1 MTRADAKSISAD
13 RAIEGLQKMN
23 RPSRLLQQGF
33 TLVELLIVV
42 IILTIIAAI
51 VVPQLSASTD
61 DAKVAA
67 LDSNLVRIRSAIDLY
82 YQQHGHYPGDA
93 NATGATCPASGT
105 AGTGT
110 TNSTATRATAM
121 AEQLTMFTN
130 AAGQACTT
138 TDATFKYGP
147 YLKTAGFGPT
157 AMPKNPITESNAIN
171 VVTTGNL
178 ALTSASTTGGWLY
191 DTTAGK
197 FLADHSAYDD
207 R

>member
-1 MTRADAKSISAD
+1 
-13 RAIEGLQKMN
+13 MN
-23 RPSRLLQQGF
+23 DCHRVRTPRFQQGF

-51 VVPQLSASTD
+51 VIPQLSATTD

-67 LDSNLVRIRSAIDLY
+67 LDSNLARIRTAVDLY
-82 YQQHGHYPGDA
+82 YQQHGHYPG
-93 NATGATCPASGT
+93 NAAASGATCPSSGT

-110 TNSTATRATAM
+110 IASAATRATSM

-130 AAGQACTT
+130 AAGQTCTT

-147 YLKTAGFGPT
+147 YLKTAGYGPT
-157 AMPKNPITESNAIN
+157 AMPKNPITDANGIN

-178 ALTSASTTGGWLY
+178 ILVSASTTGGWLF

>member
-1 MTRADAKSISAD
+1 MFTAATRGHGH
-13 RAIEGLQKMN
+13 RQG
-23 RPSRLLQQGF
+23 GF
-33 TLVELLIVV
+33 TLIELLIVV

-51 VVPQLSASTD
+51 VMPQLSASTD

-67 LDSNLVRIRSAIDLY
+67 LDSNLARIRSAIDLY

-93 NATGATCPASGT
+93 ASSGATCPSSGT
-105 AGTGT
+105 AGTGAVDT
-110 TNSTATRATAM
+110 PANRAIAF
-121 AEQLTMFTN
+121 ADQLTMFTN
-130 AAGQACTT
+130 SAGQACST
-138 TDATFKYGP
+138 TDATFRYGP
-147 YLKTAGFGPT
+147 YVKTAGFGPS
-157 AMPKNPITESNAIN
+157 ALPANPITESNAVS

-178 ALTSASTTGGWLY
+178 SLTSASTTGGWLY

>member
-1 MTRADAKSISAD
+1 MQHLTHHVSGR
-13 RAIEGLQKMN
+13 RQ
-23 RPSRLLQQGF
+23 RGF

-51 VVPQLSASTD
+51 VVPQLSASTN

-67 LDSNLVRIRSAIDLY
+67 LDSNLARIRSAIDLY

-93 NATGATCPASGT
+93 NASGATCPASGT

-110 TNSTATRATAM
+110 TTSAATRATAM
-121 AEQLTMFTN
+121 AEQLTMFSN
-130 AAGQACTT
+130 AVGQTCST
-138 TDATFKYGP
+138 TDATFRYGP
-147 YLKTAGFGPT
+147 YLKTAGFGEA
-157 AMPKNPITESNAIN
+157 AMPGNPITDSNAIN

-178 ALTSASTTGGWLY
+178 SLVSTSTTGGWLY

-197 FLADHSAYDD
+197 FLADHQDYDD

>member
-1 MTRADAKSISAD
+1 MYIVAKRGHA
-13 RAIEGLQKMN
+13 RRE
-23 RPSRLLQQGF
+23 RGF
-33 TLVELLIVV
+33 TLIELLIVV

-51 VVPQLSASTD
+51 VMPQLSASTD

-67 LDSNLVRIRSAIDLY
+67 LDSNLARIRSAIDLY
-82 YQQHGHYPGDA
+82 YQQHGHYPGNA
-93 NATGATCPASGT
+93 AATGATCPGGGT
-105 AGTGT
+105 AGAGDVD
-110 TNSTATRATAM
+110 TAANRAIGM

-130 AAGQACTT
+130 AAGEACST

-157 AMPKNPITESNAIN
+157 AMPKNPITDSNAVS

>member
-1 MTRADAKSISAD
+1 
-13 RAIEGLQKMN
+13 MN
-23 RPSRLLQQGF
+23 PYNRCHPRHPQQGF

-51 VVPQLSASTD
+51 VIPQLSATTD

-67 LDSNLVRIRSAIDLY
+67 LDSNLARIRSSIDLY
-82 YQQHGHYPGDA
+82 YQQHGHYPG
-93 NATGATCPASGT
+93 NAAASGATCPASGT
-105 AGTGT
+105 PGTGT
-110 TNSTATRATAM
+110 IATAALRATSA
-121 AEQLTMFTN
+121 AEQLTMFSN
-130 AAGQACTT
+130 AAGQTCST

-147 YLKTAGFGPT
+147 YLKTASFGEV
-157 AMPKNPITESNAIN
+157 AIPKNPITDSRVIS

-178 ALTSASTTGGWLY
+178 SLVSASTTGGWLY
-191 DTTAGK
+191 DAVAGK